1 MRGILSRLDRGASL
15 HQLTGYSQL
24 QNLPALCHAIKDRQ
38 IDSFTECGRSVDTSP
53 DFLIVIRAIARSA
66 RFRGSRLPRH
76 EGNKM
81 KGGVRPTMRHT
92 MIALAL
98 AGGVMAALD
107 PVTAR
112 ALTSAER
119 PERPRANSHPS
130 GYRPPAHRFRSDPI
144 DHPANDLNTHA
155 LAVPPDL
162 DQRRRDGHM
171 TPEERRLLRQHI
183 EDAVRE
189 LYKR

>member
-1 MRGILSRLDRGASL
+1 
-15 HQLTGYSQL
+15 
-24 QNLPALCHAIKDRQ
+24 
-38 IDSFTECGRSVDTSP
+38 
-53 DFLIVIRAIARSA
+53 
-66 RFRGSRLPRH
+66 
-76 EGNKM
+76 M

-98 AGGVMAALD
+98 ASGVVAALNV
-107 PVTAR
+107 PAAR
-112 ALTSAER
+112 AQPSPDRLDNPR
-119 PERPRANSHPS
+119 PPSHPP
-130 GYRPPAHRFRSDPI
+130 GYKPPAHRFRSDPP
-144 DHPANDLNTHA
+144 DTTASDLSMRTS
-155 LAVPPDL
+155 AVPPDL